1 MKANVK
7 AIDLLKMELEE
18 VKKRELLAVIFFDGE
33 HREKINQLRK
43 KRKEIEKMIEEY
55 KK

>member
-1 MKANVK
+1 MFVK
-7 AIDLLKMELEE
+7 KIDLLKDELEK
-18 VKKRELLAVIFFDGE
+18 VKKELLLAVIFFDGE

-43 KRKEIEKMIEEY
+43 KRKEIEEMIEEC